1 MDELVKSIDALSR
14 EQFRAL
20 VTTIGLQ
27 HLQVIIN
34 SLLYIYS
41 RHVRLDCRGSSATP
55 SSPPSVCSTCRHA
68 TICACCATMY

>member
-34 SLLYIYS
+34 SF
-41 RHVRLDCRGSSATP
+41 
-55 SSPPSVCSTCRHA
+55 
-68 TICACCATMY
+68 M